1 MPWFH
6 EFHPIAQELTMKT
19 KNTLKFLLVGMAL
32 MSPLAHAEI
41 LAMLNYESKPNV
53 TPRHEGIAIIDVDP
67 ASTNFAKII
76 KDIPLPP
83 DLVGHHLFYNKDA
96 SKAYLTS
103 LGSNPLQ
110 VMDMKSQDYRLKT
123 VAVPDCQVAEDIAFS
138 KDNKTWFLTCMGS
151 SNVIV
156 GDAQTDMAVKTI
168 SAPEAGGAKAF
179 ISYPHGIGLQEDI
192 DRIVVTSTVR
202 PSDLGAPGETVSV
215 IEASSGKVLSTHKL
229 SDKPSPSGVSPVEAV
244 FLPGANPAMLY
255 VNNMFGGTMWAG
267 VWDAGDKELKFH
279 EVYDFNAIKQGV
291 PLEIYFNHNYNRMF
305 ITTANPGA
313 LNVFDISQPTQPK
326 LLKSIPTAG
335 GAHHVAFSPDEHYAF
350 VQNSF
355 LNLPQ
360 MDDGSIS
367 VIDMVKMEKTSSI
380 DTLKNLGFNPNSI
393 VMLPKW
399 HHDDAH

>member
-1 MPWFH
+1 MDSK
-6 EFHPIAQELTMKT
+6 M
-19 KNTLKFLLVGMAL
+19 TLKPLLLAMAL
-32 MSPLAHAEI
+32 LSPVLAQAEM
-41 LAMLNYESKPNV
+41 LAMLNYESKPQQK
-53 TPRHEGIAIIDVDP
+53 PRREGIAIIDVDP
-67 ASTNFAKII
+67 ESKNFAKII
-76 KDIPLPP
+76 TDIPLPP
-83 DLVGHHLFYNKDA
+83 DLVAHHIFYNKDA
-96 SKAYLTS
+96 SKAYLTA
-103 LGSNPLQ
+103 LGSNALQ
-110 VMDMKSQDYRLKT
+110 VMDMKSYPYRLKT

-138 KDNKTWFLTCMGS
+138 KDNNSWYLTCMGS

-156 GDAQTDMAVKTI
+156 GNAQTDTAIKTI
-168 SAPEAGGAKAF
+168 AAPETAGAKAF
-179 ISYPHGIGLQEDI
+179 ISYPHGIGLEDSI

-244 FLPGANPAMLY
+244 FLPGANPSTVY
-255 VNNMFGGTMWAG
+255 VNNMFGGTVWAG
-267 VWDAGDKELKFH
+267 VWDQDDKALKFR
-279 EVYDFNAIKQGV
+279 EIYDFNPIKQGV
-291 PLEIYFNHNYNRMF
+291 PLEIYFNHKHDRMF

-313 LNVFDISQPTQPK
+313 LNIFDISKPTQPK

-367 VIDMVKMEKTSSI
+367 VIDLVKMEKKTSI
-380 DTLKNLGFNPNSI
+380 DTLKNQGFNPNCI
-393 VMLPKW
+393 VMLPQW